1 MGTSR
6 LRHRAAARGAD
17 DWEVLPFDAWCPRL
31 RATMA
36 KWWEANSAVL
46 MLVFFAEVPS
56 AARSVVV
63 MTFG

>member
-1 MGTSR
+1 
-6 LRHRAAARGAD
+6 
-17 DWEVLPFDAWCPRL
+17 
-31 RATMA
+31 MA